1 MTRDGALDLAEF
13 TAAMHLVVLR
23 RNNIPIPSS
32 LPACLQ
38 PKLLQKAL
46 GYKGAPARE
55 ADLLNL
61 ESDDNQETGLTSSQK
76 KINEY
81 KRLAT
86 VDGTGGNS
94 KEVVLN
100 KSSTLPKNHHS
111 QYRLDF
117 DDAKTFNQLNNNVA
131 NNVSSTGSNNNVISD
146 IVDRSGSNSPNLQL
160 ENLVSVV
167 DGAGDHSSPKNNK
180 EWTKFTESPTS
191 NVSSPGPKPVNVTQ
205 AIVSDTHV
213 LHPVPLRV
221 TPVGEFYSVL

>member
-1 MTRDGALDLAEF
+1 MCDVTRDGALDLAEF

-46 GYKGAPARE
+46 GYAGSHARE
-55 ADLLNL
+55 VDLLHL
-61 ESDDNQETGLTSSQK
+61 ESDDNQESQK
-76 KINEY
+76 KLNDY
-81 KRLAT
+81 KRLAMA
-86 VDGTGGNS
+86 DGAINA
-94 KEVVLN
+94 KEIVLN
-100 KSSTLPKNHHS
+100 KSATLPKNHHS

-117 DDAKTFNQLNNNVA
+117 DDTKTFNQLNNNVTNS
-131 NNVSSTGSNNNVISD
+131 NNVSGSNKNVISD
-146 IVDRSGSNSPNLQL
+146 TVDESDSNSPPLQQDS
-160 ENLVSVV
+160 LVSVV

-180 EWTKFTESPTS
+180 EWTKFAESPTS

-221 TPVGEFYSVL
+221 TPGE